1 MNNKYEDTKKYN
13 LNRFTINQHFIPKE
27 SIKRFCDENNQVLL
41 TNLNSKNKKTVK
53 VTSSD
58 VNFIVKRLWNQ
69 HAEKRTMKNI
79 EDNFQKTVDKIVD
92 NPNYIFNSTDNNSIS
107 LMYSLWEARK
117 DSIEHF
123 INNLKE
129 NIFVPVNI
137 EGSNI
142 SKKEQETLETK
153 NCSYFNDK
161 GEMSSR
167 DYFDIRISYLIAEKM
182 KIYENLSWG
191 VLHSIS
197 SDFVMPSNPTYKD
210 EIIFPITPKIA
221 LVPTKG
227 YDIVSISDVEYFNKL
242 MIDNSKLFY
251 FKMIS

>member
-1 MNNKYEDTKKYN
+1 LNNKYEDTKKYN

-107 LMYSLWEARK
+107 LL
-117 DSIEHF
+117 
-123 INNLKE
+123 L
-129 NIFVPVNI
+129 P
-137 EGSNI
+137 
-142 SKKEQETLETK
+142 Q
-153 NCSYFNDK
+153 
-161 GEMSSR
+161 
-167 DYFDIRISYLIAEKM
+167 
-182 KIYENLSWG
+182 
-191 VLHSIS
+191 
-197 SDFVMPSNPTYKD
+197 
-210 EIIFPITPKIA
+210 
-221 LVPTKG
+221 
-227 YDIVSISDVEYFNKL
+227 
-242 MIDNSKLFY
+242 
-251 FKMIS
+251 